1 MRTPKDRIR
10 HAISFEVLGVVTAA
24 PLFALL
30 FDYPLHHMGMVTLIG
45 ATCATVWN
53 YVYNLVFD
61 HAMLRWAG
69 TTLKKIRHRIVHAL
83 LFEAGLLAVLVPLV
97 ALYLGISL
105 LDALI
110 LDLAL
115 AVFYLVYAF
124 VFNLAYDKLFPLPEW
139 QEEATK
145 RRADA

>member
-10 HAISFEVLGVVTAA
+10 HAISFEVLGILTAT
-24 PLFALL
+24 PLFALV
-30 FDYPLHHMGMVTLIG
+30 FDFPLHHMGMVTLIG

-61 HAMLRWAG
+61 HAMARWAG
-69 TTLKKIRHRIVHAL
+69 TTLKKIRHRIIHAI
-83 LFEAGLLAVLVPLV
+83 LFEAGLLALLVPLV

-115 AVFYLVYAF
+115 AGFYLVYAF
-124 VFNLAYDKLFPLPEW
+124 VFNIGYDRLFPLPEW
-139 QEEATK
+139 QNATEK
-145 RRADA
+145 RAGA